1 MRGGPAILAVAL
13 AALVAAC
20 GSSQPPPG
28 STLDGT
34 FRDPDGDGVLQR
46 GAGEPLTDRTDIAS
60 PGRVARTL
68 ATLAVIADAHVTDE
82 ESPLRGEVLDRLGG
96 PVASAFRPQ
105 ESLTTQVLAAAVDA
119 VNAER
124 PDLVLVEGDLVDNAQ
139 ANEEAWAAT
148 VLRGGTVRPD
158 SGRRGYDGLQAATSP
173 DPFLWRPDVDAPRHP
188 GLLAAAQAPFR
199 SAGLQA
205 PWVRLL
211 SNHDV
216 SVQGLIA
223 PDAELSQFA
232 QGTRKLAGL
241 ERWVPAF
248 VREGTA
254 EAAAAARRAMTDPD
268 APVIHVP
275 ADPARRLAPAT
286 ATPLDRQL
294 APGLWLIGIDTADR
308 SGGAQ
313 GVVTP
318 DQLAWLADR
327 LRAHAGARLL
337 VAASS
342 PLEETAGGDAA
353 LALLDRTPGV
363 LAVLAADTHRSRVRP
378 HGNYWLIRSPSLA
391 DWPEQVRMVR
401 VVQLTDGRP
410 ALETWLVDHA
420 GRDGAG
426 GYLGLAGIS
435 RDLAYLDAQGGRPK
449 GYAGTALDRNVRLY
463 LP

>member
-188 GLLAAAQAPFR
+188 GLLAAAQAPFPA
-199 SAGLQA
+199 AGLQA
-205 PWVRLL
+205 PFVRLL
-211 SNHDV
+211 SNHDA
-216 SVQGLIA
+216 SVQGVIA

-241 ERWVPAF
+241 ESWVRRA
-248 VREGTA
+248 VAGGSD
-254 EAAAAARRAMTDPD
+254 EAAAAAR
-268 APVIHVP
+268 
-275 ADPARRLAPAT
+275 
-286 ATPLDRQL
+286 
-294 APGLWLIGIDTADR
+294 
-308 SGGAQ
+308 
-313 GVVTP
+313 
-318 DQLAWLADR
+318 
-327 LRAHAGARLL
+327 
-337 VAASS
+337 
-342 PLEETAGGDAA
+342 
-353 LALLDRTPGV
+353 
-363 LAVLAADTHRSRVRP
+363 
-378 HGNYWLIRSPSLA
+378 
-391 DWPEQVRMVR
+391 
-401 VVQLTDGRP
+401 
-410 ALETWLVDHA
+410 
-420 GRDGAG
+420 
-426 GYLGLAGIS
+426 
-435 RDLAYLDAQGGRPK
+435 
-449 GYAGTALDRNVRLY
+449 
-463 LP
+463 